1 MEVCTQPVKEK
12 RRNSEKRKEK
22 SRDAA
27 RCRRSKES
35 EIFSNL
41 SQVLPLPSN
50 VTSHLD
56 KASIMRL
63 VIAHLRIRD
72 LFKSIS
78 PKEDK
83 SELDVY
89 DSFYLKALGGV
100 ILVLS
105 LDGEIV
111 YVSSNVPA
119 YLGVSQVDLLGHSI
133 YDVSHPC
140 DHNEIRDLL
149 SGKVVSEGK
158 ISAFLRIKCTLS
170 SKGRNLNIKS
180 ASYKVLHVT
189 GNFVSANEDKEDKS
203 KDRFRFVT
211 IAHPIPHPVD
221 IEAPLGTYTFLSKH
235 SLDMKFTYADDRMS
249 DFLGY
254 NPDSLIGKS
263 LYNFH
268 HAQDNK
274 DIEKAFK
281 SLFAKG
287 QSETGHYRFLAQGGG
302 YAWVSTQA
310 TVIYCEKG
318 NKPLSVVCVNYVIS
332 EKLNEVE
339 IYSYDQLEWNRKC
352 QENTKKVPAITS
364 STAKTLVSI
373 KPEQPRPQPATKKI
387 FAPRTKDMNT
397 RFLMFSDDESGF
409 TMMKDEPEDLT
420 HLAPTA
426 GDVCVPLGTN
436 PLLNEVINTI
446 IPDNYNPL
454 INEDKEAPL
463 FSSYRDDCS
472 TGSLSPSLS
481 QSPGSL
487 PSLCSLG
494 EEAHFE
500 DSTMKSLLSIDL
512 VDNENDDISTRA
524 PYISMTEADDLPLL
538 MPSDIIW
545 NVNFPLGSG
554 SNASST
560 RCSPSPMEMKPQPD
574 FSSLAH
580 LLQVDKEDT
589 LNKYPDQG
597 GGPQM
602 GFVVSPAGGLIV
614 ETERRKRVSSLGQ
627 DSAKKRK
634 QTIPGPDQ
642 GGGNS
647 VLMNLLVAGRDI
659 SAGYVCHNPRRTPL
673 NNGPKREN

>member
-1 MEVCTQPVKEK
+1 MELSTGAVKEK

-41 SQVLPLPSN
+41 SQVLPLPAN
-50 VTSHLD
+50 ITSHLD

-72 LFKSIS
+72 LFKSVS
-78 PKEDK
+78 TEDEKKED
-83 SELDVY
+83 DAF
-89 DSFYLKALGGV
+89 DSYYLKALGGV

-105 LDGEIV
+105 PEGEII
-111 YVSSNVPA
+111 YVSNNVPIF
-119 YLGVSQVDLLGHSI
+119 LGVSQVDLLGHSI

-158 ISAFLRIKCTLS
+158 ISVFLRIKCTLS

-189 GNFVSANEDKEDKS
+189 GNFVSANEDIG
-203 KDRFRFVT
+203 KDHFRFVT

-221 IEAPLGTYTFLSKH
+221 IEAPLGRYTFLSKH
-235 SLDMKFTYADDRMS
+235 SLDMKFTYADERMT

-263 LYNFH
+263 LYNYH

-352 QENTKKVPAITS
+352 QENTKKDITTVS
-364 STAKTLVSI
+364 SCETF
-373 KPEQPRPQPATKKI
+373 KPERPQPATKKI

-397 RFLMFSDDESGF
+397 RFLMYTDDDSGF
-409 TMMKDEPEDLT
+409 TVMKDEPEDLT

-436 PLLNEVINTI
+436 PLLNEVMNQIL
-446 IPDNYNPL
+446 PDNYNPL
-454 INEDKEAPL
+454 INEDKETPL
-463 FSSYRDDCS
+463 FSSYRDDSS
-472 TGSLSPSLS
+472 TRSLSPSLS

-487 PSLCSLG
+487 PSLCG
-494 EEAHFE
+494 IDEAHFE
-500 DSTMKSLLSIDL
+500 DTSMKSLLNIDL
-512 VDNENDDISTRA
+512 DSENDDISTRA
-524 PYISMTEADDLPLL
+524 PYISMTEADDLPIL
-538 MPSDIIW
+538 MSSDLIW
-545 NVNFPLGSG
+545 NVNFPIGSG
-554 SNASST
+554 SNNSST
-560 RCSPSPMEMKPQPD
+560 RCSPSPLEIKPQED

-597 GGPQM
+597 GGPHM
-602 GFVVSPAGGLIV
+602 GFVVSPNGGLIDV
-614 ETERRKRVSSLGQ
+614 ERRKRVSSLGQ
-627 DSAKKRK
+627 DCAKKRK

-647 VLMNLLVAGRDI
+647 VLMNLLVAGRDVG
-659 SAGYVCHNPRRTPL
+659 AGYVCVSPRRIAL
-673 NNGPKREN
+673 NGPKRET